1 MKKIEPKKKM
11 NKEGGGRRFINQDAE
26 KIGNKN
32 EEKKIVNQVG
42 WADAPLPIRFVQIKN
57 ETHFADGRK
66 KKKKFDVD
74 TNKIKK
80 KWNLPISSVGSES
93 IAATVST

>member
-1 MKKIEPKKKM
+1 MKK
-11 NKEGGGRRFINQDAE
+11 
-26 KIGNKN
+26 
-32 EEKKIVNQVG
+32 KKIVNQVG

-57 ETHFADGRK
+57 ETLPMAA

>member
-1 MKKIEPKKKM
+1 MNQKKKKLIKRAEDVDSSPKMRRRLETKMKK
-11 NKEGGGRRFINQDAE
+11 
-26 KIGNKN
+26 
-32 EEKKIVNQVG
+32 KKIVNQVG

-57 ETHFADGRK
+57 ETLPMAAK

-74 TNKIKK
+74 TNEIKK

>member
-1 MKKIEPKKKM
+1 MKKKK
-11 NKEGGGRRFINQDAE
+11 
-26 KIGNKN
+26 
-32 EEKKIVNQVG
+32 
-42 WADAPLPIRFVQIKN
+42 LLIRS
-57 ETHFADGRK
+57 DGRMLRCQSGSFKLKMKLTLPMAAK